1 MNNPNLI
8 PTEAQIKEIVEIA
21 VDGELPNFEMTG
33 NWYTDYDMDSLGA
46 VALVVEVQ
54 KAFKVRLPE
63 ARMPDI
69 RTGDDLMKII
79 VELQSEQGAAQTPA
93 QTHAQAP
100 AQTVAQTAAV
110 TETASADEVAKVLA

>member
-1 MNNPNLI
+1 MNNLNLI
-8 PTEAQIKEIVEIA
+8 PTEAKIKEIVEIA
-21 VDGELPNFEMTG
+21 IDGELPNFEMSG

-69 RTGDDLMKII
+69 RTGNDLMQII
-79 VELQSEQGAAQTPA
+79 LDMQAEASS
-93 QTHAQAP
+93 AQA
-100 AQTVAQTAAV
+100 AHAG
-110 TETASADEVAKVLA
+110 EVEKV